1 MFLQVLDGPSQP
13 FNLLRLY
20 GTCLPLSYLQGPHG
34 NAQYTT
40 GRKACSG
47 TDRLRGT
54 PHCVPQL
61 TGVEAPRIRGPSAV
75 AATLFTLPAGNIGKD
90 TVLITLTIFR
100 RAWHIQQDQLCIL
113 GLVEDDTIELHCSVH
128 PPDVGLVPGRRV
140 VQQAAQWA

>member
-1 MFLQVLDGPSQP
+1 MALAFLCPISKVPRAMHSIQQAEKHALVLIGSGGP
-13 FNLLRLY
+13 LI
-20 GTCLPLSYLQGPHG
+20 
-34 NAQYTT
+34 
-40 GRKACSG
+40 
-47 TDRLRGT
+47 
-54 PHCVPQL
+54 PQL

-75 AATLFTLPAGNIGKD
+75 AVTLFTLPAGNIGKD